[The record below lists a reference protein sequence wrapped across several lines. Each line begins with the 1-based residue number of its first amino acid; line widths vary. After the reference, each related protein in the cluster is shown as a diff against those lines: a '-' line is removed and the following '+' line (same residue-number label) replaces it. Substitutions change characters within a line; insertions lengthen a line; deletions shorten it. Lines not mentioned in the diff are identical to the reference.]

1 MSTVQ
6 PKVGRLRY
14 TMLASEWIVF
24 HLVGAVQYIVQYTFE
39 QLAALSTTVFYV
51 LSADGQA
58 T

>member
-24 HLVGAVQYIVQYTFE
+24 HLVGAVQYIVQYTLE
-39 QLAALSTTVFYV
+39 QLAALSTTVFYI
-51 LSADGQA
+51 SAHGQA